1 MTRGSRER
9 TGDVS
14 ILSKESEGE
23 ALRNVINKLSD
34 LRDLH
39 LKHLPHFFRA
49 VHEEDDSLG
58 HSWKSLRPLST
69 RGEDMPILQF
79 K

>member
-23 ALRNVINKLSD
+23 AL
-34 LRDLH
+34 
-39 LKHLPHFFRA
+39 PYFYRA
-49 VHEEDDSLG
+49 VQEEDDSLG
-58 HSWKSLRPLST
+58 HSWKGLWLLSA
-69 RGEDMPILQF
+69 RGEDVPILQF
-79 K
+79 N

>member
-39 LKHLPHFFRA
+39 LKHCRI
-49 VHEEDDSLG
+49 
-58 HSWKSLRPLST
+58 ST
-69 RGEDMPILQF
+69 APF
-79 K
+79 KKRTTHLDIPGKVYGLCQHVVTTCPFCNSI